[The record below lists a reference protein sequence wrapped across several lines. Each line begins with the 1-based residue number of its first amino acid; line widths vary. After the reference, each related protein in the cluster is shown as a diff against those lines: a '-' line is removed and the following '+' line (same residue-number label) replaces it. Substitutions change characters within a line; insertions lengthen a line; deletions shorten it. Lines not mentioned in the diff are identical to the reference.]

1 MTDLLTVTGISKRF
15 GAVIAANDISVAI
28 GSGSLTS
35 LIGTN
40 GAGKTTFV
48 NIVTGYTKP
57 DEGSIVLGGRDVTQL
72 SPREIT
78 LLGVGR
84 SFQIP
89 QLFPRLTALQNIVA
103 SITIC
108 KDRGWARLSRAE
120 RSDVADHARYLLA
133 EFGLSRYE
141 DQIPS
146 VLPGGVRK
154 LLDIAMAIGTDP
166 KLLIL
171 DEPTSGV
178 SMEEKFPTMDTII
191 RAARTGGR
199 SIIFVEHDMELV
211 VRYSERCLAFFNGG
225 VIADGTPSN
234 VMDDPQVQ
242 SRVLGQI
249 VDRPDHA

>member
-1 MTDLLTVTGISKRF
+1 MTALMTVTEVSKRF
-15 GAVIAANDISVAI
+15 GAVIAANQISVTI

-57 DEGSIVLGGRDVTQL
+57 DGGSVALGGRDVTRL
-72 SPREIT
+72 SPRQIT

-89 QLFPRLTALQNIVA
+89 QLFPRLTALQNLVA

-108 KDRGWARLSRAE
+108 KDRGWASFSHAE
-120 RSDVADHARYLLA
+120 RSDIAERARFLLA
-133 EFGLSRYE
+133 EFGLSQYAN
-141 DQIPS
+141 QMPG

-154 LLDIAMAIGTDP
+154 LLDIAMALGTDP
-166 KLLIL
+166 RLLIL

-178 SMEEKFPTMDTII
+178 SKEEKFPTMDTII
-191 RAARTGGR
+191 NAARAGGR

-211 VRYSERCLAFFNGG
+211 VRYSERCLAFFNGE
-225 VIADGTPSN
+225 VIADGTPSK

-242 SRVLGQI
+242 SRVLGKI
-249 VDRPDHA
+249 AGRPDHA